1 MFGGVNRARRCRC
14 GLILIVNFSC
24 SFFLQRTYNGRGG
37 ANLPR
42 TPKMTKQSIN

>member
-24 SFFLQRTYNGRGG
+24 SFFFYDAHTTEEAVRICPEPL
-37 ANLPR
+37 
-42 TPKMTKQSIN
+42 K